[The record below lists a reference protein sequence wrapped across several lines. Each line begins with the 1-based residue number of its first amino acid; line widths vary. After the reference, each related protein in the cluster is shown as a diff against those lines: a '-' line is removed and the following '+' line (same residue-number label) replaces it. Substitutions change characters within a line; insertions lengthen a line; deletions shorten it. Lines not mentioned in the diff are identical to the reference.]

1 MMDLATENPSA
12 ASIAAARSGNLADC
26 PVRGVLDQIGDK
38 WSTLLVMILA
48 DEPQRFGALRRAVP
62 DISQRMLTQT
72 LRDLQRDGLIARR
85 VLPTQPPGVE
95 YRLTELGHSLT
106 GPLAGL
112 IGWANANFPKIRLAR
127 GAFDGAAPALMA
139 LESN

>member
-1 MMDLATENPSA
+1 MRDSGAHSMTMAGALT
-12 ASIAAARSGNLADC
+12 ARSGNLADC

-38 WSTLLVMILA
+38 WSTLLVSILA
-48 DEPQRFGALRRAVP
+48 GGPQRFGALRRAVP

-95 YRLTELGHSLT
+95 YRLTELGQSLI

-112 IGWANANFPKIRLAR
+112 IGWANANHATIRQAR
-127 GAFDGAAPALMA
+127 RAFDAGAPALMA
-139 LESN
+139 VASR